1 VTLFPRGHG
10 LGVGGGKTG
19 GDGRTTPSSRAG
31 LACEGLAAGTGVERN
46 VKRNAFLAAV
56 GAAVSGGAL
65 ARAATPGAEA
75 AITLTTPTG
84 SIAGTLALP
93 PRLPAPVALI
103 VAGSGPTDRD
113 GDSGPIRPDT
123 YRLLAAALA
132 QRGVASVRYDK
143 RGVGASAAAVTS
155 EKNLRFEDYVG
166 DAAGW
171 LHMLRADRR
180 FTKIALAGHSEGSLV
195 GMLAVVQAP
204 ADAFVSLEGA
214 GRPAPAVLREQLKLN
229 LSPSLYAQADA
240 IVARLQQGHIVANPP
255 AKLAALFRE
264 SVQPYL
270 ISWFKYDPAVEI
282 AKVSVP
288 VTIVEG
294 TADIQVTMADADA
307 LKRGSPS
314 ARMVVVQ
321 GMNHMLKYAPDAT
334 SQAAILKGYE
344 DSSLPVA
351 PQVVS
356 AIATST

>member
-1 VTLFPRGHG
+1 M
-10 LGVGGGKTG
+10 
-19 GDGRTTPSSRAG
+19 
-31 LACEGLAAGTGVERN
+31 
-46 VKRNAFLAAV
+46 KRNAFLAAV
-56 GAAVSGGAL
+56 GAAVSAGAL
-65 ARAATPGAEA
+65 ARAATPGGDS

-84 SIAGTLALP
+84 SIAGTLTLP
-93 PRLPAPVALI
+93 PKLPAPVVLI

-113 GDSGPIRPDT
+113 GDSGPIHPGT
-123 YRLLAAALA
+123 YRLLATALA
-132 QRGVASVRYDK
+132 QRSIASVRYDK
-143 RGVGASAAAVTS
+143 RGVGASAAAATS
-155 EKNLRFEDYVG
+155 EKSLRFEDYVA
-166 DAAGW
+166 DAAAW

-214 GRPAPAVLREQLKLN
+214 GRPAPAVLREQLKPK
-229 LSPSLYAQADA
+229 LSPSLYSQADA
-240 IVARLQQGHIVANPP
+240 VIAQLQQGHTVANSP
-255 AKLAALFRE
+255 AQLAALFRE

-270 ISWFKYDPAVEI
+270 ISWFKYDPAIEI

-294 TADIQVTMADADA
+294 TADLQVTMADADA

-314 ARMVVVQ
+314 ARMVVVR
-321 GMNHMLKYAPDAT
+321 GMNHVLKYAPDTT
-334 SQAAILKGYE
+334 SQTAILKGYE
-344 DSSLPVA
+344 DSSLPIA